1 MRSRSLHSRW
11 SAPSAMAALSLSLC
25 LSAVVAPRAAAAAPA
40 LRFQTDLHGDMVV
53 FGNTLGFDCRTGV
66 PDPVVG
72 TVDRTQCYQVTTL
85 NLPLFI
91 DDSSA
96 DVFWRAE
103 DTGTVAAT
111 SAIQMDQA
119 RSAAILQIPS
129 GSTVAYAR
137 IYWGS
142 TVREDTTNASTIMID
157 RPGTGGFTRSITA
170 ATSDIQAADRSFQ
183 ATADVTSLVQS
194 YGAGVYRVSGF
205 PKNQLVDRSDD
216 NNYAA
221 WAMVVIYKRDADPIR
236 NFAVYDGLTYV
247 SPNNNSSLTVRGF
260 AVPSSGALDSKLAL
274 IGYEG
279 DHDEMG
285 DAILFKGNRLTDGQP
300 GSDIN
305 LLNSSHTSIG
315 QVVAIDGDLPKLSG
329 AQASMNGIDIDTISI
344 SQYLA
349 ANDTQAQID
358 LVTGTTLGS
367 DAYFVGMIA
376 TAIGSRK
383 PIIENTL
390 TVPQGVTPLP
400 GDTVEYTLTIRNTGD
415 DTGSDVVVQHPLP
428 PGLVYVP
435 GSLRVMSGPSQ
446 GAKTDKSGDDE
457 AEFDQATSTLLI
469 RVGSGATASMGGTI
483 KPGDTAIVVKYQLRV
498 ADTAFGDVGTQATI
512 RATPAGQTS
521 AGPSYY
527 PSSDGLLPNHPTVIT
542 VRACQTNYDCTVTA
556 PACDLHATPH
566 RCTAACTADADC
578 QGASGGKDVCGGGM
592 QCVQCSATERA
603 ACTADGLGL
612 ACLPS
617 GGCGCTTDA
626 DCGGRKCNTATNACP
641 NPSVDLS
648 VALASSGDGID
659 ADHPVNLVVSVSN
672 KGPAIATS
680 GTLLVVQV
688 QQGGLVQSVDANQGW
703 RCTLTDGAV
712 RCVYNRPLAPGAS
725 APEIHLVV
733 NPTSSPSGGASVG
746 SLNVQASV
754 SSDTSTDVA
763 PANNTVTQVFDLGRY
778 RVAGGGFGCSL
789 APDGRSASLWSAAA
803 VALSLL
809 VSLRRR
815 RRALD
820 EAGGDGRAAGRR

>member
-11 SAPSAMAALSLSLC
+11 SAPSAMMALSLALSLG
-25 LSAVVAPRAAAAAPA
+25 LSAVAQPAAAAPT

-53 FGNTLGFDCRTGV
+53 FGNTLGFDCRAGV

-72 TVDRTQCYQVTTL
+72 NVDRSQCYQVPTL

-103 DTGTVAAT
+103 DSGQVAAT
-111 SAIQMDQA
+111 NTILMDQA
-119 RSAAILQIPS
+119 RSAAVLQVPS

-157 RPGTGGFTRSITA
+157 RPGTGGFARSITA

-183 ATADVTSLVQS
+183 ATAEVTSLVQS
-194 YGAGVYRVSGF
+194 FGAGVYRVSGF

-221 WAMVVIYKRDADPIR
+221 WAMVVIYKRDSDPIR

-247 SPNNNSSLTVRGF
+247 SPNNNSSFTARGF
-260 AVPSSGALDSKLAL
+260 AVPSSGPIDSKLAV

-305 LLNSSHTSIG
+305 LFNSSHTSGG

-329 AQASMNGIDIDTISI
+329 AQASMNGVDIDMMSI
-344 SQYLA
+344 SPYLT

-390 TVPQGVTPLP
+390 TVPQGVSPLP
-400 GDTVEYTLTIRNTGD
+400 GDTVEYTLTLRNTGD
-415 DTGSDVVVQHPLP
+415 DTGSDVVVQHALP
-428 PGLVYVP
+428 AGLVYVP
-435 GSLRVMSGPSQ
+435 GSLRVVSGPSQ

-457 AEFDQATSTLLI
+457 AEFDQATSTLI
-469 RVGSGATASMGGTI
+469 VRVGSGATASMGGTV
-483 KPGDTAIVVKYQLRV
+483 KVGDTAIVVKYQLRV
-498 ADTAFGDVGTQATI
+498 ADTAFGEVGTQATV
-512 RATPAGQTS
+512 RATPSAQTG

-556 PACDLHATPH
+556 PVCDLRATPH
-566 RCTAACTADADC
+566 RCTAACTSGADC
-578 QGASGGKDVCGGGM
+578 QGASGGKDVCGSGM

-617 GGCGCTTDA
+617 GGCGCMSDA

-648 VALASSGDGID
+648 VAMASGDSVD
-659 ADHPVNLVVSVSN
+659 ADHPVSIVVSVSN

-688 QQGGLVQSVDANQGW
+688 QQGGTVQSVDANQGW
-703 RCTLTDGAV
+703 RCTLSDGAV

-725 APEIHLVV
+725 APDIRLVV
-733 NPTSSPSGGASVG
+733 SPAASQSGGASVG
-746 SLNVQASV
+746 SVMVQASV

-763 PANNTVTQVFDLGRY
+763 PANNTVTQTFDLGRY
-778 RVAGGGFGCSL
+778 RVAGGGFGCTL
-789 APDGRSASLWSAAA
+789 TPDGRSASLWSAAA

-809 VSLRRR
+809 LSLRRR
-815 RRALD
+815 RRVLD
-820 EAGGDGRAAGRR
+820 EAGGAGRTAGQR